1 MATNFRIF
9 VHRNSDSLH
18 LKLIGDF
25 DVTSVQDLVNVL
37 RNNCRGASRVF
48 IHTNCLNAVNPF
60 ACEVLSSQIN
70 AIKSQFKRVEFTGQ
84 HSDKIGL

>member
-9 VHRNSDSLH
+9 IHRNSDSLH

-25 DVTSVQDLVNVL
+25 DVTSVQDLVNLL

-48 IHTNCLNAVNPF
+48 IHTDCLDVVNPF
-60 ACEVLSSQIN
+60 AWGMLSSQIR
-70 AIKSQFKRVEFTGQ
+70 AIKSQFKRVEVTGQ
-84 HSDKIGL
+84 HSGKIAL